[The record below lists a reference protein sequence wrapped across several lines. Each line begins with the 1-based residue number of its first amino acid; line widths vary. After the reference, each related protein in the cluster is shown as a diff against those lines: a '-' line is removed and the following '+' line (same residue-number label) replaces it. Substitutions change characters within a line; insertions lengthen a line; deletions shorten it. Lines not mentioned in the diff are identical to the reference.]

1 VERVKQYRR
10 QSASLRTRA
19 ELALLMESGS
29 ALSTEPSAFAS
40 APPGWLL
47 RLGAGWSV

>member
-29 ALSTEPSAFAS
+29 ALSTEPSA
-40 APPGWLL
+40 PPGWLL